1 MSQAQDDL
9 VASAQD
15 PSTPLATLH
24 ALAQNYPGLRPAIAL
39 NPSTYPALLEW
50 LAQLEDPAVD
60 AALRAR
66 QDTTAPQGAE
76 AGLPPVIIPS
86 RQPSSAREGATR
98 VSSPLEPTATKVVSP
113 VGTSHTAAAPAVGSP
128 TGPTPFPPLGAGAS
142 TAQQAPVSTT
152 PYGGQAPQRRA
163 AHGGALPWIALLAA
177 VMVLV
182 AVLVV
187 VFNGGQDP
195 EPVAASTQEAAT
207 PAQEAPPAAPSAAA
221 PEQPSPSPLSSP
233 TPTPSK
239 RLLAPAPAGAA
250 QLPVFDSPSGN
261 ITCTLSEQGASC
273 TIKERSFAPEACP
286 AGNAYATSLT
296 PGADPAGA
304 CAAGFAP
311 SGTVLAYG
319 QSAVAGDF
327 ACTSTQSAMICW
339 NQATGT
345 GFSLARQGSNTI
357 DATQR

>member
-60 AALRAR
+60 AALKAR
-66 QDTTAPQGAE
+66 KDTSSSPQGTQ
-76 AGLPPVIIPS
+76 AGLPPVIVPS
-86 RQPSSAREGATR
+86 RQPSSVREGAAR
-98 VSSPLEPTATKVVSP
+98 VSSPLEPTATKVVAS
-113 VGTSHTAAAPAVGSP
+113 VSAAHTAAAPAVGASTSP
-128 TGPTPFPPLGAGAS
+128 VAFPPLGVGAP

-152 PYGGQAPQRRA
+152 PHGAQAPERRP

-187 VFNGGQDP
+187 VFNGSEDP
-195 EPVAASTQEAAT
+195 EPVAAATQEAPSAT
-207 PAQEAPPAAPSAAA
+207 VPSTAAPVR
-221 PEQPSPSPLSSP
+221 PSPSTQPTPSP
-233 TPTPSK
+233 SPTPSK
-239 RLLAPAPAGAA
+239 RLVAPAPAGAA

-261 ITCTLSEQGASC
+261 ISCALSSQGASC
-273 TIKERSFAPEACP
+273 TIKERSFAPDSCP
-286 AGNAYATSLT
+286 AGNAYTASLA
-296 PGADPAGA
+296 PGTEPAGA
-304 CAAGFAP
+304 CATGFTP

-319 QSAVAGDF
+319 QSATVGDF
-327 ACTSTQSAMICW
+327 ACTSSQSGMTCW
-339 NQATGT
+339 NQTTGT
-345 GFSLARQGSNTI
+345 GFLLAREGANTI
-357 DATQR
+357 DAAQR